1 MRTHRIQARKTLIRG
16 CSLRYPSFCETA
28 IRSILTPFGK
38 IFCGGLNAFIHASQ
52 LAGSFLEC
60 VVEKEWG
67 WAAFSLTL
75 TCCPRIPQS
84 TRKIRRLA
92 MPTKSSKYFVLRLVS
107 AVGIEPTTY

>member
-67 WAAFSLTL
+67 WA
-75 TCCPRIPQS
+75 
-84 TRKIRRLA
+84 RLQPHVD
-92 MPTKSSKYFVLRLVS
+92 MLPKEFPKVRGKFGDWRCRQNPVS
-107 AVGIEPTTY
+107 ILF